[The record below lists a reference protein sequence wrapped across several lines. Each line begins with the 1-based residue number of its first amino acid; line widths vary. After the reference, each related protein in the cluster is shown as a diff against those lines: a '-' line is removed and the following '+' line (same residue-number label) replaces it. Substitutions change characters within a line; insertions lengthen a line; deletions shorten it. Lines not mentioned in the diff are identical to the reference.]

1 MSHLSETGYGYF
13 QHLLRAWK
21 IAGILIV
28 HGLVPDVWKDKASK
42 LLCSDSINTRKY
54 LLEKHYGIKNEN

>member
-42 LLCSDSINTRKY
+42 LLCSDSNSTRKY